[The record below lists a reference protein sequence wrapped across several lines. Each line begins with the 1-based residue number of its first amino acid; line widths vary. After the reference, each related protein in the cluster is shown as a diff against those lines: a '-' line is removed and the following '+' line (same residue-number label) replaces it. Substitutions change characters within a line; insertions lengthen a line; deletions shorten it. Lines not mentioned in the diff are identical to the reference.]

1 MSEKNG
7 RRCLLLDGQGGG
19 IGAQLARLLA
29 KELPAGWEL
38 LAVGTNV
45 SATSAMLKAGASQGA
60 TGENAVI
67 YNAARADLILGPI
80 GLILA
85 NGIMGEVSPAMASAV
100 SGSPAAKVLI
110 PTSTCGVY
118 VAGTEELRLEDYLL
132 RAAERALA
140 LMGG

>member
-1 MSEKNG
+1 MAERKK
-7 RRCLLLDGQGGG
+7 RALLLDGQGGG
-19 IGAQLARLLA
+19 IGAQLARILSRQ
-29 KELPAGWEL
+29 LPDGWEL

-45 SATSAMLKAGASQGA
+45 SATAAMLKAGASQGA

-140 LMGG
+140 LMGA

>member
-1 MSEKNG
+1 MAERK
-7 RRCLLLDGQGGG
+7 RRAVILDGQGGG
-19 IGAQLARLLA
+19 IGAQLARMLA
-29 KELPAGWEL
+29 KELPGNWEL

-45 SATSAMLKAGASQGA
+45 SATAAMLKAGAVQGA

-85 NGIMGEVSPAMASAV
+85 NGIMGEVSPAMAAAV
-100 SGSPAAKVLI
+100 SGSPAAKILI

-118 VAGTEELRLEDYLL
+118 VAGTEELRLEDYLT
-132 RAAERALA
+132 RAAEKTLT
-140 LMGG
+140 LMAE

>member
-1 MSEKNG
+1 MAERK
-7 RRCLLLDGQGGG
+7 RRAVILDGQGGG
-19 IGAQLARLLA
+19 IGAQLARMLA
-29 KELPAGWEL
+29 KELPGNWEL

-45 SATSAMLKAGASQGA
+45 SATAAMLKAGAVQGA

-85 NGIMGEVSPAMASAV
+85 NGIMGEVSPAMAAAV
-100 SGSPAAKVLI
+100 SGSPAAKILI

-118 VAGTEELRLEDYLL
+118 VAGTEELRLEDYLT
-132 RAAERALA
+132 RAAEKALA
-140 LMGG
+140 LMAE

>member
-1 MSEKNG
+1 MAERK
-7 RRCLLLDGQGGG
+7 RRAVILDGQGGG
-19 IGAQLARLLA
+19 IGAQLARMLA
-29 KELPAGWEL
+29 KELPEGWEL

-45 SATSAMLKAGASQGA
+45 SATAAMLKAGAVQGA

-85 NGIMGEVSPAMASAV
+85 NGIMGEVSPAMAAAV
-100 SGSPAAKVLI
+100 SGSPAAKILI

-118 VAGTEELRLEDYLL
+118 VAGTEELRLEDYLT
-132 RAAERALA
+132 RAAEKALA
-140 LMGG
+140 LMAG